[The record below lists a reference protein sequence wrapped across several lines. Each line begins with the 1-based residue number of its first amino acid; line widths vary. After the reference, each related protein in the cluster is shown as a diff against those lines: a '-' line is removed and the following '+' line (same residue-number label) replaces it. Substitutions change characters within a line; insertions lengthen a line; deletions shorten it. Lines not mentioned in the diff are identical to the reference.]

1 MKKLKRW
8 LYAIAIAIFSALLV
22 AYAYD
27 IEQGTPIGLSSTQA
41 GRQEILI
48 FFAQT
53 LGFKG
58 SIVVAVLVTG
68 MGLYYAIAQHFKNEK
83 VL

>member
-1 MKKLKRW
+1 MNKLKRW
-8 LYAIAIAIFSALLV
+8 LYVLAILIFSALLV

-41 GRQEILI
+41 GRQEILMTVAGI
-48 FFAQT
+48 

-58 SIVVAVLVTG
+58 SIVVAVLATG
-68 MGLYYAIAQHFKNEK
+68 AGLYNAIRKRRVA
-83 VL
+83 